1 MPAIAD
7 PYRGRGHGP
16 ASEPVGHFSA
26 GCTRSLGVR
35 IRARLHRT
43 ALTRMLAQ
51 GSDANASQELGLRA
65 AQLTGKRRRRALV
78 RTLRETVAQA
88 HRPPPVRGR
97 MTVVQR
103 TAVLEAEAEIQ
114 AMIERVNS
122 PASVCAEG
130 MALAD
135 LILTNADR
143 SPLYTPSRP
152 GSLRRAI
159 VVATAAM
166 DPWLIPEP
174 AHEFPLAA

>member
-7 PYRGRGHGP
+7 PYRGRAHGP
-16 ASEPVGHFSA
+16 APDPTGHFS
-26 GCTRSLGVR
+26 LGHARPISVR
-35 IRARLHRT
+35 VRTFLRRT

-51 GSDANASQELGLRA
+51 GSDASASHELALRA
-65 AQLTGKRRRRALV
+65 EQLTGVRRRRGLV
-78 RTLRETVAQA
+78 RTLRRTLAQA
-88 HRPPPVRGR
+88 HRSPRVPAPMMMFRR
-97 MTVVQR
+97 S
-103 TAVLEAEAEIQ
+103 AVLEAEAEIK
-114 AMIERVNS
+114 AMIDRVS
-122 PASVCAEG
+122 SRASVCPEG

-143 SPLYTPSRP
+143 SPLYTPSPP

-166 DPWLIPEP
+166 DPWLTSEP